1 MRVLAVALA
10 CLAIT
15 ACSKSTT
22 ADLSHD
28 VKDAG
33 HELGAEAVKIKND
46 PDVRKAGDDAKKV
59 GHDIAVSVKQDA
71 ATAKVEADK
80 AGDKAKRTAADVKDD
95 VKDDT
100 KG

>member
-28 VKDAG
+28 VKD
-33 HELGAEAVKIKND
+33 KND